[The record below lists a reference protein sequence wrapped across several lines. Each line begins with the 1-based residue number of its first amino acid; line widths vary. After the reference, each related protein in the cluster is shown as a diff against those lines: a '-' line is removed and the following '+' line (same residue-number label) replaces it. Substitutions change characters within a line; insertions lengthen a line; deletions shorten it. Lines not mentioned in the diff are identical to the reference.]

1 MVRVS
6 ELRFEVKLTATAEVR
21 DKDGNLKGEEPVE
34 ITAIV
39 SEEQLR
45 ALTEGDHQ

>member
-1 MVRVS
+1 MT
-6 ELRFEVKLTATAEVR
+6 ELRFEVKLIATAEVR

-34 ITAIV
+34 IIATV

>member
-1 MVRVS
+1 MTG
-6 ELRFEVKLTATAEVR
+6 LHFQVKLTATAEVR

-34 ITAIV
+34 ITTTV

-45 ALTEGDHQ
+45 TLTEGESK